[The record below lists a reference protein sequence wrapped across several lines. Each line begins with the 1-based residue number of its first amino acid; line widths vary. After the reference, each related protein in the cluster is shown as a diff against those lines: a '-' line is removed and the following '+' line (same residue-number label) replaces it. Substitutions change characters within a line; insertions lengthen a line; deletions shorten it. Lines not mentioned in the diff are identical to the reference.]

1 MDHGQKQSKEHH
13 ENQPFD
19 QHLQAEQVSP
29 ARARRKWIQVA
40 VLGLFVV
47 ICIFTV
53 WNSISSKQSEL
64 KQSTDLSNEVAP
76 DFKVQGLDGKL
87 YRLSDFRGKPIVL
100 NFWASWCDP
109 CRAEM
114 PLLNDTYKK
123 QMRNDLVVLALNL
136 SENVQTVKGF
146 AKEYKLAFPILLD
159 NDSAIADQYGIDP
172 IPTSFF
178 VNREGVI
185 ENVHIGELDQETLEL
200 NLQKIMP

>member
-1 MDHGQKQSKEHH
+1 
-13 ENQPFD
+13 
-19 QHLQAEQVSP
+19 
-29 ARARRKWIQVA
+29 
-40 VLGLFVV
+40 
-47 ICIFTV
+47 
-53 WNSISSKQSEL
+53 
-64 KQSTDLSNEVAP
+64 
-76 DFKVQGLDGKL
+76 VQGLDGKL
-87 YRLSDFRGKPIVL
+87 YRLSDFRGKPVVL

-123 QMRNDLVVLALNL
+123 QMKNDLVVLALNL

-185 ENVHIGELDQETLEL
+185 KNVHIGELDQETLEL